1 MELVNVV
8 PWANCLE
15 GARAQEGSS
24 GFLSCVTLHQPFPP
38 CASAVKELGEV
49 ASPALTSRSVAGLA
63 QKEGHRARGVAS

>member
-8 PWANCLE
+8 PWADCLE
-15 GARAQEGSS
+15 GVVAQEGSS